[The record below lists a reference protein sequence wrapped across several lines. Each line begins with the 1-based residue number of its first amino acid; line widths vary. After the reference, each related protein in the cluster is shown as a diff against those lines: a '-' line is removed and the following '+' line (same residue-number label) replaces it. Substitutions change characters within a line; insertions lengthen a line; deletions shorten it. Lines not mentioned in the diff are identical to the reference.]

1 MEAGVSTR
9 YLTVHDVA
17 AMLQLAPKTV
27 RAKTRRG
34 EIPGFK
40 AGDGVTC
47 QYRYDPVQIE
57 LLIAKWKRGS
67 RGGAA

>member
-1 MEAGVSTR
+1 MSTR

-17 AMLQLAPKTV
+17 DRLQLAPKTV

-47 QYRYDPVQIE
+47 QYRYDPKDIE
-57 LLIAKWKRGS
+57 LLIAKWKR
-67 RGGAA
+67 AA

>member
-1 MEAGVSTR
+1 MSTKLVDTR
-9 YLTVHDVA
+9 YLTVHDLSE
-17 AMLQLAPKTV
+17 MLGLAPKTV

-47 QYRYDPVQIE
+47 QYRYDPTQIA
-57 LLIAKWKRGS
+57 LLIAKWKR
-67 RGGAA
+67 AA